1 MTSPES
7 IKRRAKRLTLS
18 TENKDAQKEKD
29 KLRKKR
35 SRDNENT
42 DEHAMR
48 NKKNK
53 EHMSIFRD
61 NESPIHT

>member
-35 SRDNENT
+35 SRDNEST
-42 DEHAMR
+42 DEHMQCETKR
-48 NKKNK
+48 TKN
-53 EHMSIFRD
+53 I
-61 NESPIHT
+61 